1 MLRTKMF
8 YDQEDKSKD
17 IDELIIAIDNYI
29 LL

>member
-1 MLRTKMF
+1 MLRTKIF